1 MPARSIVL
9 AAFACFLP
17 ILAGQSAKPAV
28 APSTEARIPVKNLP
42 VFAKSPPDLTGEAL
56 VIEKDDTV
64 LRFAKD
70 GSSVRTVSITERIVS
85 DAGVR
90 DAGILSF
97 PFAALTQTVTF
108 DSVRVHKPS
117 GEVIETPAEDAQEV
131 PAPVTQVAPMYS
143 DLRTKQLPV
152 KSLSVGDTLEY
163 RVSMKDTNADAP
175 GVFWFAMDFTSGV
188 PVKEETVE
196 LRVPRELSVLVKSKK
211 TQPTVSNDGSE
222 RVYRW
227 THETASEYPKKEEKD
242 NAAAVTLAEEMFEPD
257 VAMTSFHTWAEM
269 GAWYRGLMKGRPVP
283 DAAIQAKADELTHG
297 LTTDDAKVDALYHYV
312 ATQYRYIAVSFGIG
326 RLQPHTASD
335 VFPQPVRRL
344 QGQAHA
350 AGGDAGGGEDG
361 SRAGADRLR
370 GARERSAADAIAV

>member
-1 MPARSIVL
+1 MLARSIVL

-17 ILAGQSAKPAV
+17 ILAAQTPKPAPL
-28 APSTEARIPVKNLP
+28 AT
-42 VFAKSPPDLTGEAL
+42 AKPDLTGEAL

-64 LRFAKD
+64 VRFAKD
-70 GSSVRTVSITERIVS
+70 GSSVRTFSVTEHIMS

-163 RVSMKDTNADAP
+163 RVSLKDTNADTA
-175 GVFWFAMDFTSGV
+175 GVFWLAMDFTSGV

-196 LRVPRELSVLVKSKK
+196 LRVPREVSVLVKSKK
-211 TQPTVSNDGSE
+211 AEPTVRDDGGE

-242 NAAAVTLAEEMFEPD
+242 KAAPLNLVQEVYEPD
-257 VAMTSFHTWAEM
+257 VAMSSFHTWAEV
-269 GAWYRGLMKGRPVP
+269 GAWYGGLMKGRPVP

-297 LTTDDAKVDALYHYV
+297 LTTDDAKVDALYHY
-312 ATQYRYIAVSFGIG
+312 
-326 RLQPHTASD
+326 
-335 VFPQPVRRL
+335 
-344 QGQAHA
+344 
-350 AGGDAGGGEDG
+350 
-361 SRAGADRLR
+361 
-370 GARERSAADAIAV
+370 RSEE